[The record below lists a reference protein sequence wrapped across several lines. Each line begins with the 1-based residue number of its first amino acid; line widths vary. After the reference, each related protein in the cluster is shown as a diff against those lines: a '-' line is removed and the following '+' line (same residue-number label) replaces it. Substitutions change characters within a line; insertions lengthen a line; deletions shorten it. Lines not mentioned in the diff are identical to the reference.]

1 MSEGLERVSST
12 EVRMGFTHR
21 FERDRNAMF
30 TTVEGPITLQD
41 ICAHIEV
48 ERIQNGLGCA
58 ELIDARGALPAVSRE
73 DVRTLVELLRKWSGT
88 YKLGPTA
95 VVVSTDLAY
104 GMLRMLDI
112 LVETFCVIQ
121 PFRDMG
127 IAERWLHEGR
137 GSSREMDVRG

>member
-1 MSEGLERVSST
+1 MNKGLARVSSA

-30 TTVEGPITLQD
+30 TTAEGPITLQD

-48 ERIQNGLGCA
+48 ERVQNGLGCA
-58 ELIDARGALPAVSRE
+58 ELIDARAALPDVSRE
-73 DVRTLVELLRKWSGT
+73 DVRTLVALLRKWSEI

-112 LVETFCVIQ
+112 LVESFCVIQ
-121 PFRDMG
+121 PFRDKVM
-127 IAERWLHEGR
+127 AERWLYEGR
-137 GSSREMDVRG
+137 GSKQQTEVRG